1 MNCRGDPPGESNP
14 IIRSEIAHCTG
25 VQRKCRAKNKNALAM
40 TKIITMKTTFDTQT
54 IELNPSGENYIAVV
68 GGKTVTVQ
76 IVRASNGRMDLL
88 VDGQRVTAYVSS
100 DMAKRWVT
108 IDGQT
113 VMLTKTSGA
122 KQGVRHDHA
131 GGLIAPMPG
140 QIRSVAVSVGDAVK
154 KGQTLLTMEAMKMEI
169 RIQALRDG
177 LVKSV
182 FVSQGQTVEREQILV
197 EVE

>member
-1 MNCRGDPPGESNP
+1 
-14 IIRSEIAHCTG
+14 
-25 VQRKCRAKNKNALAM
+25 
-40 TKIITMKTTFDTQT
+40 MKTTFDTQT
-54 IELNPSGENYIAVV
+54 IELNPSGDNYVATV
-68 GGKTVTVQ
+68 GSKKYLVE
-76 IVRASNGRMDLL
+76 IVRINNQSKRMDIRITDLETSISI
-88 VDGQRVTAYVSS
+88 RESVTESAYVSS

-108 IDGQT
+108 VNGQT
-113 VMLTKTSGA
+113 LMLKKTSGA

-169 RIQALRDG
+169 RIQALKDG
-177 LVKSV
+177 VVKSV
-182 FVSQGQTVEREQILV
+182 SVVQGQTVEREQILV